1 MIFKQDLPVEA
12 LDELQAIIKKKNL
25 AAINGS
31 SLRNSALGTLL
42 IFHVHYDSGERLSVY
57 AEGGAATLP
66 DGWCGTEVFLEFFM
80 EKLQAEEILLGKEG
94 R

>member
-1 MIFKQDLPVEA
+1 MMHAVSADLNSLFLA
-12 LDELQAIIKKKNL
+12 SSISSLCSELRCC
-25 AAINGS
+25 S